1 MNLIKCIKDLI
12 VSPSHCNN
20 SFNYVDNDTEIN
32 INNIISNIQN
42 LRNSTPLKT
51 KSDNLISKTRVFKLA
66 SLSITS
72 LVKHIDELRVYTS
85 DQELDILAI
94 NETRL
99 DFDIP
104 KELVSIQGYT
114 WISRDRNRFGGGIG
128 PYIRNTK

>member
-1 MNLIKCIKDLI
+1 M
-12 VSPSHCNN
+12 
-20 SFNYVDNDTEIN
+20 
-32 INNIISNIQN
+32 
-42 LRNSTPLKT
+42 
-51 KSDNLISKTRVFKLA
+51 
-66 SLSITS
+66 
-72 LVKHIDELRVYTS
+72 S

-128 PYIRNTK
+128 LYIRNTVNCRERLDLNSNEIEIFIWPTLTTNKNGYWDTTGIHPWSIAFLWLPRSAVAI